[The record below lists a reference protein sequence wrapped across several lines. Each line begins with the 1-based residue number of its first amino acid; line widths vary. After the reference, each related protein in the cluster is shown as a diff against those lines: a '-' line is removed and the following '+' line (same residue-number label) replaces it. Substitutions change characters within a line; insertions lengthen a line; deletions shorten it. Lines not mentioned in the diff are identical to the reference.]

1 MVVFLRTA
9 LTAIWA
15 ATVSPRA
22 LKKSELHGKNA
33 MTGRGT
39 TPGESGRGLHISSSE
54 LLLQAE
60 SQRVLLEALGG
71 HHRRARKHP
80 SSRGEGL

>member
-1 MVVFLRTA
+1 MKTA

-22 LKKSELHGKNA
+22 LKKGESHGKNA

-39 TPGESGRGLHISSSE
+39 TPGKTGRGLHISSSV

-60 SQRVLLEALGG
+60 SQRMLLEALGG
-71 HHRRARKHP
+71 HHRRARRHP
-80 SSRGEGL
+80 SSRREGL